1 VNQRLLGALLA
12 AGSIAGAAV
21 YLYLLASDAWELVVR
36 ATLAAAAI
44 VLAAAAAWVGYSIAT
59 APPPKPIE
67 EIEREIEEELRRAQG
82 GGGEGGGTGGG
93 QG

>member
-1 VNQRLLGALLA
+1 VNSRLLGALLA
-12 AGSIAGAAV
+12 VGSTAVAAAYV
-21 YLYLLASDAWELVVR
+21 YLLTTDAWQLVVR
-36 ATLAAAAI
+36 ATLAAAVL
-44 VLAAAAAWVGYSIAT
+44 VLAAAAAWIGYSIAT

-82 GGGEGGGTGGG
+82 VEGEGGDTGGG